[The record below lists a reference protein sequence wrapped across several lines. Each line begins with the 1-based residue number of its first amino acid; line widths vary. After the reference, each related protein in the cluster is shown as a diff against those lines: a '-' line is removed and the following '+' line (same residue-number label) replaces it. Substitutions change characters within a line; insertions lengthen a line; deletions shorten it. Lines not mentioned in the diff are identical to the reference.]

1 MDEVV
6 KRQTPASTTLST
18 AKPRKVYEA
27 DGRDRALLPAAWG
40 IGVLLVNLFWA
51 KGLPGFG
58 ISLLV
63 FVWYMVLFWYMG
75 PDGLKSRASKLLMGA
90 IGLIALT
97 FSLYS
102 NLWLREWNMVA
113 LVVLG
118 AIQLAQWTGIES
130 WAAPSAFPKEI
141 WLLGRGAFGALPAS
155 MDTAR
160 SIKGDRRLLTV
171 LLGFLL
177 ALPLLL
183 LVIPLLVQADPYFA
197 IVVERLLNGVVQLF
211 GKAVFRLFLGQV

>member
-75 PDGLKSRASKLLMGA
+75 PDGLKA
-90 IGLIALT
+90 
-97 FSLYS
+97 
-102 NLWLREWNMVA
+102 
-113 LVVLG
+113 
-118 AIQLAQWTGIES
+118 
-130 WAAPSAFPKEI
+130 
-141 WLLGRGAFGALPAS
+141 GR
-155 MDTAR
+155 
-160 SIKGDRRLLTV
+160 
-171 LLGFLL
+171 
-177 ALPLLL
+177 
-183 LVIPLLVQADPYFA
+183 
-197 IVVERLLNGVVQLF
+197 LNY
-211 GKAVFRLFLGQV
+211 

>member
-6 KRQTPASTTLST
+6 KRQTPASTTFST

-102 NLWLREWNMVA
+102 NLWLRWWS
-113 LVVLG
+113 
-118 AIQLAQWTGIES
+118 LARS
-130 WAAPSAFPKEI
+130 NLPN
-141 WLLGRGAFGALPAS
+141 GRG
-155 MDTAR
+155 
-160 SIKGDRRLLTV
+160 
-171 LLGFLL
+171 
-177 ALPLLL
+177 
-183 LVIPLLVQADPYFA
+183 
-197 IVVERLLNGVVQLF
+197 
-211 GKAVFRLFLGQV
+211 